1 MDSHPT
7 RALIDRTAFL
17 HNLSCVRSYC
27 AGGAK
32 IMAVVKA
39 NAYGH
44 GVIELSR
51 AALDGGA
58 AALAVARVDEAF
70 EIRNAGITAPV
81 LVFELPADPQLGA
94 ALGEGLLLTVGNVAG
109 ARALS
114 RCAGR
119 ERKRAV
125 VHVKVDTGM
134 GRLGFNWST
143 AAGEIESVARLPH
156 LEIAGLYSH
165 FATAGEPETSYARLQ
180 LERFLG
186 VLDALGRKGIEVP
199 LRHMAN
205 SGAIVSMPG
214 AHLDMVRPGIMLYG
228 YMPERSM
235 EERYP
240 VRPVLSLVSSIAH
253 LKTVEEGTPISYGKR
268 YVTAGRTV
276 IATIPVGYADGFPRR
291 LTGRAQALVNGK
303 RYPVVG
309 TVCMDHCMLDLG
321 EHPDCS
327 TGDEV
332 VLIGIRGGESC
343 TAWDIAE
350 ALGTI
355 PYEITCQISSR
366 VPRVTIGHS
375 PRKKGDDAKLL

>member
-1 MDSHPT
+1 MNSHPT
-7 RALIDRTAFL
+7 RALIDRGAFL

-58 AALAVARVDEAF
+58 AALAVARIDEAF
-70 EIRNAGITAPV
+70 EIRRAGIAAPV
-81 LVFELPADPQLGA
+81 LVFELPADSQLGA
-94 ALGEGLLLTVGNVAG
+94 ALGEDLLLTVGSVAG

-114 RCAGR
+114 KRAGK
-119 ERKRAV
+119 ERKRAL

-143 AAGEIESVARLPH
+143 APGEIESVARLPH
-156 LEIAGLYSH
+156 LELAGLYSH

-199 LRHMAN
+199 VRHMAN
-205 SGAIVSMPG
+205 SGAIVAMPG

-228 YMPERSM
+228 YMPERGM
-235 EERYP
+235 VERFP

-253 LKTVEEGTPISYGKR
+253 IKTVEEGTSISYGRR
-268 YVTAGRTV
+268 YATAGRTV

-291 LTGRAQALVNGK
+291 LTGRAEALLNGK

-321 EHPDCS
+321 EDSGCA

-332 VLIGIRGGESC
+332 VLIGTSGKESC

-366 VPRVTIGHS
+366 VSRVTIGHS
-375 PRKKGDDAKLL
+375 PRKKGDAAKHL